1 MKELSKEEK
10 QEKIAK
16 NVARIIDED
25 TSLTFI
31 NLGVGIPTMVS
42 NYVSRSDI
50 YLMAENGMLGVG
62 PIATGDDINPDLINA
77 GRQPVLETK
86 GCSYMDSAEGFGMI
100 RGGHIDATVLGALE
114 VDQNADVANW
124 IVPSGKQLGV
134 GGAMDLVGGARKVII
149 AMTHT
154 SKTGPKLVKR
164 CSLPL
169 TAKSSAS
176 IVVTEYAVFFFENGK
191 VTLKKIASDITT
203 EELARITDIE
213 YVVSEQLG
221 TMVNNRS

>member
-221 TMVNNRS
+221 TMAE